1 MLPRSVIAVPRSS
14 RAAIVSNKRKIGRW
28 RSKAHVLDETF
39 RVNSA
44 FNAELFVT
52 PPHPVAMEFNLFGE
66 RRSGH
71 WVKGG
76 GVSKRNFW
84 LDSASPL
91 PLGEFGWGR
100 ERLNCTSAC
109 PTPSV

>member
-76 GVSKRNFW
+76 GVSKRE
-84 LDSASPL
+84 SGGVIRIA
-91 PLGEFGWGR
+91 
-100 ERLNCTSAC
+100 NCKSKIC
-109 PTPSV
+109 SIRDENKV